1 MTIYDIARCCNVSI
15 ATVSRVLNG
24 SSKVSNKTRDKVLAM
39 MREQN
44 YTPNAFARG
53 LGLNSMK
60 MVGILCTDVS
70 DTFFAKAVS
79 LVERDLRTRGFDVL
93 LACTGNELEDKK
105 KYLQLLLEKR
115 VDAIILIG
123 SPFSELE
130 DHAYIEETAKQ
141 IPIIIINGLVDDQ
154 NIYCVLCDEKKAIMK
169 SVELLHKQGYDKIL
183 YLYDALTFGG
193 QQKLLGYKQ
202 GLKKY
207 KLPEDSQLFHKIPK
221 TTEAAMQKTTELLQ
235 SRIEFSAA
243 IAAEDLLAVGIQK
256 ATIRAGLN
264 IPVIGF
270 NNSILAKCTTP
281 ELTSVDNRLDILCP
295 TAVNKLIDILAG
307 KKVPQKT
314 IISPKIIERE
324 SFKLAHK

>member
-1 MTIYDIARCCNVSI
+1 
-15 ATVSRVLNG
+15 
-24 SSKVSNKTRDKVLAM
+24 
-39 MREQN
+39 
-44 YTPNAFARG
+44 
-53 LGLNSMK
+53 MK
-60 MVGILCTDVS
+60 
-70 DTFFAKAVS
+70 
-79 LVERDLRTRGFDVL
+79 
-93 LACTGNELEDKK
+93 N
-105 KYLQLLLEKR
+105 
-115 VDAIILIG
+115 
-123 SPFSELE
+123 
-130 DHAYIEETAKQ
+130 
-141 IPIIIINGLVDDQ
+141 
-154 NIYCVLCDEKKAIMK
+154 
-169 SVELLHKQGYDKIL
+169 VELLHKQGYDKIL

-207 KLPEDSQLFHKIPK
+207 KLPEDSQLFHRIPK

-235 SRIEFSAA
+235 SKIEFSAA

-256 ATIRAGLN
+256 ATIKAGLN

-295 TAVNKLIDILAG
+295 KAVNKLIDILAG

-324 SFKLAHK
+324 SFKLLHK

>member
-15 ATVSRVLNG
+15 ATVSRVLND

-123 SPFSELE
+123 SPFSELD

-141 IPIIIINGLVDDQ
+141 IPIIIINGLVDHQ
-154 NIYCVLCDEKKAIMK
+154 NIYCVLCDEKKAMIK
-169 SVELLHKQGYDKIL
+169 NVELLHKQGYDKIL

-202 GLKKY
+202 GLKKH
-207 KLPEDSQLFHKIPK
+207 KLPEDTQLFYRISK

-235 SRIEFSAA
+235 GGIKFSAA

-256 ATIRAGLN
+256 ATIKAGLN

-324 SFKLAHK
+324 SFKLLHK